1 MKIIEFLKN
10 WQNKIFNFRKKVLF
24 VWNRFSIRKKI
35 FVSFLVIV
43 FIITFLT
50 DFLILDYQKRSFKT
64 EIHKKL
70 KSDLDALNYE
80 IIDYVIFLNPL
91 KLDKKVSLLMQNPGI
106 KYVMIVDQNGR
117 IIAHSNRKK
126 LGTYIKILPDS
137 FTYWEKED
145 SGIKIIN
152 IPIFKTSYP
161 LGIIR
166 VGISE
171 EEVNNYIEMSSQN
184 LRNYVF
190 VISVFIILLTL
201 LISYFLANTL
211 TNPLSRLKEKM
222 ANLRTDRLELCENEN
237 LIRCK
242 DFYRCNQ
249 IDCPAYGK
257 TRCWL
262 IYEASE
268 ICKKIHNIE
277 CHECF
282 VYKIS
287 CGDEIGYLIETFNEM
302 IIKLK
307 KSLEELERTNLERIK
322 LEKTSA
328 VAEMSMIVAHEIKNP
343 LNAIKAASNY
353 LKNNFKGKIL
363 NEFLC
368 IIDKEVNRLN
378 ELINSFLSY
387 ARPLSLRLEK
397 NNINEVLKEVIKL
410 VRPEIE
416 EEGKV
421 LKTKFDWEIP
431 DFYFDAPQIKQAILN
446 LLINAQEA
454 TKEGDIIL
462 ILTEKKDN
470 FVKIVVKD
478 TGVGISED
486 KLDKIFEPFYTTKT
500 TGSGLGL
507 ACVERIV
514 KEHEGKIEVKSIVG
528 KGTEFIIKLP
538 LKV

>member
-190 VISVFIILLTL
+190 VISVFIVLLTL

>member
-378 ELINSFLSY
+378 ELISSFLSY
-387 ARPLSLRLEK
+387 ARPLSLKLEK

-410 VRPEIE
+410 VRTEIE